1 MLATALIYNAFH
13 LDRQGG
19 SASPEDDASRIAAG
33 ADIRR
38 QGRSVSRNAL
48 GTTRS
53 TRGRW
58 IGFSE
63 DDGTGI
69 APGADIRRHGRDVSP
84 NALRTTRSTSVCRRA
99 PEQPVPVNIRK
110 NRKNF
115 PCTRPGKSTKS
126 SSNVQPAN
134 AVIVNTRKVKRADRD
149 RFCRSPEGS
158 LYENNTSEHWKH

>member
-1 MLATALIYNAFH
+1 MVDRPSYFARFEVFGGVKSFGSSWDDLSSIADSSAVASAEAEGRKNIRRLTPQCFTQRVEDNAFH
-13 LDRQGG
+13 QCL
-19 SASPEDDASRIAAG
+19 
-33 ADIRR
+33 
-38 QGRSVSRNAL
+38 
-48 GTTRS
+48 S
-53 TRGRW
+53 TR
-58 IGFSE
+58 
-63 DDGTGI
+63 
-69 APGADIRRHGRDVSP
+69 P
-84 NALRTTRSTSVCRRA
+84 RTT
-99 PEQPVPVNIRK
+99 VPVNTRK